1 MKKKKKEKK
10 IQNKEEIAEDWCFVC
25 KDGGLLLVCDYKRD
39 SDLGMSEEEF
49 SNTMD
54 KIAPLD
60 YCFFLGIREECLKA
74 YHAECVGKDESF
86 AESGNSWT
94 CKWHSCFICDKS
106 SKFHCFCCPK
116 AVCQHCIAT
125 AEFACV
131 RRNKGFCSHCLK
143 LALLREENMDVDSD
157 G

>member
-1 MKKKKKEKK
+1 MKKKKKEKR

-25 KDGGLLLVCDYKRD
+25 KDGGLLLVCDYK
-39 SDLGMSEEEF
+39 
-49 SNTMD
+49 
-54 KIAPLD
+54 
-60 YCFFLGIREECLKA
+60 ECLKA

-86 AESGNSWT
+86 VESGNSWT
-94 CKWHSCFICDKS
+94 CKWHSCFICHKS

-116 AVCQHCIAT
+116 AVCQCCIAA
-125 AEFACV
+125 AEFARV

-157 G
+157 GV